1 VTCEALPRPKG
12 AGLTTQ
18 FGVVLRRLRRQA
30 GMTQEQLAER
40 SGVGVRTIRGFE
52 TGERA
57 DPRVATVR
65 LLADAVKLAPAERE
79 QLLLAAAAGRS
90 PQAGPPDESADQA
103 GTEPAESSARLVT
116 LGSRTDPGLPDAL
129 AGTAEQLAQAVTSRW
144 RREAEQR
151 QIEDPFPLP
160 VGWRPV
166 PEHLTDHWANVRRAP
181 AGAESAPLD
190 LTGGLDQVVDVYRRI
205 PSGRLVVLGRAGS
218 GKTVLTLKLVLGLLA
233 GRTRADAV
241 PVIFGLGSWNP
252 AITPLREWLT
262 GRLVRDFP
270 GLAAP
275 GPGGSTLAA
284 ALVEAGGILPVL
296 DGFDEIADGLH
307 RAALEALNAT
317 TLPLVL
323 TSRPAEYAAAVEGTD
338 VLTSAAGIELSDLTL
353 TDVVNY
359 LPRTARKAAPDPT
372 GATGISGTVWDP
384 VLAELR
390 ADPPGPAGARL
401 AAVLATPL
409 MVMLARTSYSNTPGQ
424 DPSELLDT
432 ERFAGPEAIEDH
444 LLDSFIPTVYRYQPD
459 NRPTGQRR
467 RWELDR
473 VQHWLGYLAAHL
485 DRLGTRDLAWWQLG
499 STLRRSSRILAVGIV
514 AALVIGI
521 VDSLVDGLP
530 DGFAGGLLAGLVNGF
545 TVGPAFALV
554 HGITVVY
561 GRGTVEPSRVRI
573 RLLRGTGD
581 VRTRF
586 VPRFTAGLAGGLL
599 FGFGDGL
606 VSGLMNAFFFD
617 FGDGLV
623 SGLINGLV
631 AGPVFGLAAG
641 LVFGFVSWFESP
653 LDIGSAASPSGLLK
667 TNRTTVVFQLL
678 MWVPLFGLAVGF
690 GMFSL
695 IELARGFLGIF
706 VFGLGDAIAVGLASG
721 LGGGLGYALS
731 FTAWGQWVIFARLW
745 LPLTGRLPW
754 DVMAFLDDAYQR
766 GVLRQSGAVYQFRHA
781 RLQDRLSTAR
791 RR

>member
-1 VTCEALPRPKG
+1 M
-12 AGLTTQ
+12 TTQ

-65 LLADAVKLAPAERE
+65 LLADAVKLAPAERD

-90 PQAGPPDESADQA
+90 PQADPPDGSADQT
-103 GTEPAESSARLVT
+103 GTEAAVPLVT
-116 LGSRTDPGLPDAL
+116 PSSRTDPGLPDAL
-129 AGTAEQLAQAVTSRW
+129 ADTADQLAQAVTSRW

-151 QIEDPFPLP
+151 QIADPFPLP

-166 PEHLTDHWANVRRAP
+166 PEHLTDHWANIRRAP
-181 AGAESAPLD
+181 AGAESGPLD
-190 LTGGLDQVVDVYRRI
+190 LTGDLEQVVDVYRRI

-218 GKTVLTLKLVLGLLA
+218 GKTVLTLRFVLGLLA
-233 GRTRADAV
+233 DRARDGAV

-252 AITPLREWLT
+252 ATTSLREWLT

-284 ALVEAGGILPVL
+284 ALVEADGILPVL

-307 RAALEALNAT
+307 RAALEALNTT
-317 TLPLVL
+317 TLPLLL

-359 LPRTARKAAPDPT
+359 LPRTARKAAPDPA
-372 GATGISGTVWDP
+372 GATGTPGTSGTVWDP
-384 VLAELR
+384 VLTELR
-390 ADPPGPAGARL
+390 ADPPGPAGVNL

-432 ERFAGPEAIEDH
+432 ERFATPEAIEDH

-473 VQHWLGYLAAHL
+473 VQDWLGYLATHL
-485 DRLGTRDLAWWQLG
+485 DRLGTRDLAWWQLSG
-499 STLRRSSRILAVGIV
+499 TLRRSSRILAVGIV

-521 VDSLVDGLP
+521 VDSLVDGIP
-530 DGFAGGLLAGLVNGF
+530 DGMAGGLLAGLVNGF

-554 HGITVVY
+554 HGITVVF
-561 GRGTVEPSRVRI
+561 GRGAIEPSRVRI

-586 VPRFTAGLAGGLL
+586 VPRFTAGLLGGLL
-599 FGFGDGL
+599 FGLGDGL

-653 LDIGSAASPSGLLK
+653 LDIGSAASPSDLLS

-695 IELARGFLGIF
+695 IELARGFLGPL
-706 VFGLGDAIAVGLASG
+706 VFGLEDAIAVGLASG

-781 RLQDRLSTAR
+781 RLQDRLSTVRRRRCYRAR
-791 RR
+791 RRPL